1 MPLPSPKPGEFALR
15 VLKAF
20 RANQGLL
27 LAGAVAYYAL
37 LSIVPLLIL
46 LVIGFSHFMDADE
59 LLATIARYVEWMVPG
74 QGTAIVATLST
85 FLENRNVLGG
95 VLLVTMVFFSSL
107 AFSVLESA
115 MSVIFLHRLESHRR
129 HFLVSFSLPYLYILL
144 LGIGL
149 AAVTFATAGLDR
161 VTNDH
166 VVAVAFYGM
175 GIVMELLLLTSL
187 YYVMPVG
194 RLTFKHALLGGVT
207 ATLLWEITRHVLRWY
222 FGSLSK
228 VGEVYGPFATAIV
241 ILLSF
246 EFAAILL
253 LLGAQV
259 IAEYERLQRG
269 EPVQPPTPVRTEP

>member
-1 MPLPSPKPGEFALR
+1 MTNLPGFSLR

-46 LVIGFSHFMDADE
+46 FVIGFSHFMDENE
-59 LLATIARYVEWMVPG
+59 LLATVARYVEWIVPG
-74 QGTAIVATLST
+74 QGKAMVGELSG
-85 FLENRNVLGG
+85 FLDNRLVLGP
-95 VLLVTMVFFSSL
+95 VLLVTMLFFSSL
-107 AFSVLESA
+107 AFSVLENA
-115 MSVIFLHRLESHRR
+115 MSVIFLHRLAEQRR
-129 HFLVSFSLPYLYILL
+129 HFLVSFSMPYVYMLL

-149 AAVTFATAGLDR
+149 AAVTLMSAELERFGNDSVSR
-161 VTNDH
+161 VTLY
-166 VVAVAFYGM
+166 VM
-175 GIVMELLLLTSL
+175 GILGELLLLTSI

-194 RLTFKHALLGGVT
+194 RLTFKHALLGGAT

-222 FGSLSK
+222 FGSLSQ
-228 VGEVYGPFATAIV
+228 VSAVYGSFATVIV

-269 EPVQPPTPVRTEP
+269 EPVQPPIPVRTDA